1 MPTGGTGGSRD
12 QDWPEN
18 EGKAD
23 MPLGRDLTPARPG
36 AQPLKQKR
44 LRVTFMLGAG
54 DGRAG
59 TSEYTHC
66 VMGDSGEAGVPPAS
80 VARLEAISGPLKGKL
95 FLLTGD
101 QVSVGRDPTNEISLL
116 DSLVSRRHC
125 VIRRESGGFRLQD
138 LESRNNTFVS
148 GVPVMDR
155 VLVPGDQIRV
165 GNSILIFQGP
175 DGELLPRNASLSL
188 DVTPAPGAATV
199 ILRKEDALYLRPP
212 SPDTLPATAKTV
224 RDLKVLLDFGRALNS
239 VRGLAAL
246 QEKVL
251 EAILAVSPADQAAI
265 LLTDDGTTAFS
276 SILGRDRRLGAN
288 QPIHA
293 SQTILNQ
300 VLEEGLA
307 VLSSDVQ
314 GNQTYRDSE
323 SLRERRVHSVLA
335 VPLEAQDKVLGV
347 LYLEASS
354 AGALFDSDLLQLVT
368 MLGNITALAIEN
380 CRHLERLGGENR
392 RLHEELNIHH
402 SMIGES
408 KAMHEVYGFV
418 SRVAGRDS
426 TVLLSGESGTGKELV
441 ARAVHLNS
449 GRSDK
454 PFVAIN
460 CAAIT
465 ETLLESELF
474 GHERGAF
481 TGAVSQKKGKLEVA
495 EGGTVFLD
503 EIGELA
509 VPMQAKLLRV
519 LQEREFERVGGT
531 RPIKLDVR
539 LIAASNRDLKEA
551 SRTGAFRPDL
561 YYRLNVVSLHM
572 PALRERREDIPML
585 AAFFATQHGEKVKRW
600 VAGISPEA
608 RACLVRYDWPGNV
621 RELENAIERAVVLGS
636 TELILVEDLPDSV
649 LEETAASGEPVS
661 ALHDGI
667 REAKKVLIERAIE
680 QANGN
685 YTDAA
690 KILGVHPNHLFRLI
704 RTLNLKPKRQ
714 RQG

>member
-1 MPTGGTGGSRD
+1 
-12 QDWPEN
+12 
-18 EGKAD
+18 
-23 MPLGRDLTPARPG
+23 
-36 AQPLKQKR
+36 
-44 LRVTFMLGAG
+44 V
-54 DGRAG
+54 
-59 TSEYTHC
+59 SEYTHC
-66 VMGDSGEAGVPPAS
+66 VMGHSGEVAVSPTSG
-80 VARLEAISGPLKGKL
+80 ARLEVVSGPLKGKL
-95 FLLTGD
+95 FPLTGD
-101 QVSVGRDPTNEISLL
+101 EVSIGRDPSNEISLL

-125 VIRRESGGFRLQD
+125 LIRKEANGFRLVD

-155 VLVPGDQIRV
+155 VLAHGDQIRV
-165 GNSILIFQGP
+165 GNSILVFQGAGSDTAP
-175 DGELLPRNASLSL
+175 VNASLQF
-188 DVTPAPGAATV
+188 DATPMPGAATV
-199 ILRKEDALYLRPP
+199 ILRKEDARYLQPSRP
-212 SPDTLPATAKTV
+212 DGLPATARTV
-224 RDLKVLLDFGRALNS
+224 RDLNVLLEFSRTLNS

-251 EAILAVSPADQAAI
+251 EAVLAIVPADQAAV
-265 LLTDDGTTAFS
+265 LLSEDGVGGFS
-276 SILGRDRRLGAN
+276 SIVGRHRRLGPN

-293 SQTILNQ
+293 SQTILSR
-300 VLEEGLA
+300 VLEENLA
-307 VLSSDVQ
+307 VLSNDVQ
-314 GNQTYRDSE
+314 SDAAYREADS
-323 SLRERRVHSVLA
+323 LLERKVHSVLA
-335 VPLEAQDKVLGV
+335 VPLEVQGKMLGV
-347 LYLEASS
+347 MYLDASS
-354 AGALFDSDLLQLVT
+354 PGARFDSDLLEFVAT
-368 MLGNITALAIEN
+368 LGNITALAIEN
-380 CRHLERLGGENR
+380 ARHLERLGGENR
-392 RLHEELNIHH
+392 RLYEELNIHH

-408 KAMHEVYGFV
+408 KAMHEVYDFV

-426 TVLLSGESGTGKELV
+426 TVLISGESGTGKELV
-441 ARAVHLNS
+441 ARAVHANS
-449 GRSDK
+449 GRTNK

-531 RPIKLDVR
+531 RSIKLDVR
-539 LIAASNRDLKEA
+539 LIAATNRDLKEA
-551 SRTGAFRPDL
+551 SRTGTFRPDL

-572 PALRERREDIPML
+572 PALRERREDIPLL
-585 AAFFATQHGEKVKRW
+585 AAFFAAQYGEKVKRR

-608 RACLVRYDWPGNV
+608 RACLQRYDWPGNV

-636 TELILVEDLPDSV
+636 TELILIDDLPDSI

-667 REAKKVLIERAIE
+667 RDAKKVLIERAIE

>member
-1 MPTGGTGGSRD
+1 
-12 QDWPEN
+12 
-18 EGKAD
+18 
-23 MPLGRDLTPARPG
+23 
-36 AQPLKQKR
+36 
-44 LRVTFMLGAG
+44 
-54 DGRAG
+54 
-59 TSEYTHC
+59 
-66 VMGDSGEAGVPPAS
+66 MGHSGEEALATGS
-80 VARLEAISGPLKGKL
+80 GARLEAVSGPLKGKL
-95 FLLTGD
+95 FPLTQD
-101 QVSVGRDPTNEISLL
+101 EVSIGRDPSNEISLL

-125 VIRRESGGFRLQD
+125 VIRREASAFRLQD
-138 LESRNNTFVS
+138 LDSRNNTFVS
-148 GVPVMDR
+148 GVPVRDR
-155 VLVPGDQIRV
+155 VLVHGDQIRV

-175 DGELLPRNASLSL
+175 SSDSIPGNASLQL
-188 DVTPAPGAATV
+188 DATPVPGAATV
-199 ILRKEDALYLRPP
+199 ILRKEDALYLQASRP
-212 SPDTLPATAKTV
+212 LPATAKTV
-224 RDLKVLLDFGRALNS
+224 RDLNVLLDFSRTVNS
-239 VRGLAAL
+239 VRGLDAL

-251 EAILAVSPADQAAI
+251 EAVLAIIPADQAAI
-265 LLTDDGTTAFS
+265 LLTENGVAGFS
-276 SILGRDRRLGAN
+276 SIVGRNRELGAN

-293 SQTILNQ
+293 SQTILNR
-300 VLEEGLA
+300 VLEENLA

-314 GNQTYRDSE
+314 SDDAYREAE
-323 SLRERRVHSVLA
+323 SLIERRVHSVLA
-335 VPLEAQDKVLGV
+335 VPLEVQGKVLGV
-347 LYLEASS
+347 MYLDASS
-354 AGALFDSDLLQLVT
+354 PGARFDSDLLQLVT
-368 MLGNITALAIEN
+368 TLGNITALAIEN
-380 CRHLERLGGENR
+380 ARQLERLGGENR
-392 RLHEELNIHH
+392 RLYEELNIHH

-408 KAMHEVYGFV
+408 KAMHEVYDFV

-426 TVLLSGESGTGKELV
+426 TVLISGESGTGKELV
-441 ARAVHLNS
+441 ARAVHMNS
-449 GRSDK
+449 GRADK

-539 LIAASNRDLKEA
+539 LIAATNRDLKEA
-551 SRTGAFRPDL
+551 SKTGAFRPDL

-585 AAFFATQHGEKVKRW
+585 AAFFATQCGEKVKRR

-608 RACLVRYDWPGNV
+608 RACLTRYDWPGNV

-636 TELILVEDLPDSV
+636 TELILPDDLPDSI
-649 LEETAASGEPVS
+649 LEETAAAGEPVS

-685 YTDAA
+685 YTEAA
-690 KILGVHPNHLFRLI
+690 KILGVHANHLFRLI

-714 RQG
+714 RQA

>member
-1 MPTGGTGGSRD
+1 
-12 QDWPEN
+12 
-18 EGKAD
+18 
-23 MPLGRDLTPARPG
+23 
-36 AQPLKQKR
+36 
-44 LRVTFMLGAG
+44 
-54 DGRAG
+54 
-59 TSEYTHC
+59 
-66 VMGDSGEAGVPPAS
+66 MGDSGQAGVVPTS
-80 VARLEAISGPLKGKL
+80 GARLEAVSGPLKGKL
-95 FLLTGD
+95 FPLTGD
-101 QVSVGRDPTNEISLL
+101 EISIGRDPSNEISLL

-125 VIRRESGGFRLQD
+125 VIRKEANAFRLQD

-148 GVPVMDR
+148 GVPVRER
-155 VLVPGDQIRV
+155 VLAHGDQIRV
-165 GNSILIFQGP
+165 GNSILIFQGANSESIP
-175 DGELLPRNASLSL
+175 GNASLEL
-188 DVTPAPGAATV
+188 DATPVPGAATV
-199 ILRKEDALYLRPP
+199 ILRKEDARYLQPSRPQG
-212 SPDTLPATAKTV
+212 LPATDKTV
-224 RDLKVLLDFGRALNS
+224 RDLNVLLEFSRTLNS

-251 EAILAVSPADQAAI
+251 EAVLAVVPADQAAV
-265 LLTDDGTTAFS
+265 LLVENGTAGGASNFS
-276 SILGRDRRLGAN
+276 TIVGRHRRLGPN

-293 SQTILNQ
+293 SQTILNR
-300 VLEEGLA
+300 VLEENLA
-307 VLSSDVQ
+307 VLSNDVQ
-314 GNQTYRDSE
+314 SDDAYREAE
-323 SLRERRVHSVLA
+323 SLIERRVHSVLA
-335 VPLEAQDKVLGV
+335 VPLEVQGNVLGV
-347 LYLEASS
+347 MYLDASS
-354 AGALFDSDLLQLVT
+354 PDARFDSDLLQLVT
-368 MLGNITALAIEN
+368 TLGNITALAIEN
-380 CRHLERLGGENR
+380 ARHVERLGGENR

-426 TVLLSGESGTGKELV
+426 TVLISGESGTGKELV
-441 ARAVHLNS
+441 ARAVHMNS
-449 GRSDK
+449 GRADK

-495 EGGTVFLD
+495 EGGTIFLD

-509 VPMQAKLLRV
+509 VAMQAKLLRV

-539 LIAASNRDLKEA
+539 LIAATNRDLKEA
-551 SRTGAFRPDL
+551 SHTGAFRPDL

-572 PALRERREDIPML
+572 PALRERREDIPLL
-585 AAFFATQHGEKVKRW
+585 AAFFAAHYGEKVKRR

-608 RACLVRYDWPGNV
+608 RACLTRYDWPGNV

-636 TELILVEDLPDSV
+636 TELILAEDLPDSV
-649 LEETAASGEPVS
+649 LEETGASGEPVS

-667 REAKKVLIERAIE
+667 REAKKALIERAIE

-685 YTDAA
+685 YTEAA
-690 KILGVHPNHLFRLI
+690 KILGVHANHLFRLI

-714 RQG
+714 RQA